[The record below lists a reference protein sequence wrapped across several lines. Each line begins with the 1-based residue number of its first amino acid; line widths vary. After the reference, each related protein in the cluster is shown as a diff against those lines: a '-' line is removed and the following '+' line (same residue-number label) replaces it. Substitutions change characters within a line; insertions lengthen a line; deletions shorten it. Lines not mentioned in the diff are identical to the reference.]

1 MRPWLAVI
9 VAAIIFALIPVV
21 GLPLFFALPLIG
33 LALAAGSPPDY
44 VADAKSVDRRP
55 RNVILGILVVLCL
68 LVTVLQP
75 RLTLLLVLLFGLD
88 AADLVV
94 SLIAVVALALPLA
107 MADSGKLIRDLP
119 HSRPVLTRRNLI
131 LCLTVAVTVATW
143 YAGPG
148 LSYLPIAA
156 LVIGLPIPL
165 VLSRLLAAR
174 HDRLQLGL
182 LRNPL
187 RGHLLPHWLQLV
199 NMLVLCGLLAST
211 LFTRVRRR
219 SLRLRSGHLPGVSD
233 RIARWL
239 GSLAAHRGGATEA
252 CTDGI

>member
-1 MRPWLAVI
+1 MQVTADSEPRTPLFTRMRPWLVVI
-9 VAAIIFALIPVV
+9 VATIIFALIPVV
-21 GLPLFFALPLIG
+21 GFPLFFALPLIG

-44 VADAKSVDRRP
+44 VADAKTVARRP
-55 RNVILGILVVLCL
+55 RNVVLGIVVVLCL
-68 LVTVLQP
+68 VVTVLQP

-94 SLIAVVALALPLA
+94 SLIAVAALALPLG
-107 MADSGKLIRDLP
+107 MADSGKLVRDLP
-119 HSRPVLTRRNLI
+119 PSRPVFTRRNLI

-165 VLSRLLAAR
+165 VLSRLLATR
-174 HDRLQLGL
+174 HDRLQFGL

-187 RGHLLPHWLQLV
+187 RGNLLPHWLQLV
-199 NMLVLCGLLAST
+199 NMLVLCGLLACT
-211 LFTRVRRR
+211 IFT
-219 SLRLRSGHLPGVSD
+219 GAYD
-233 RIARWL
+233 
-239 GSLAAHRGGATEA
+239 AAAFGLSRGAY
-252 CTDGI
+252 

>member
-1 MRPWLAVI
+1 MRV
-9 VAAIIFALIPVV
+9 
-21 GLPLFFALPLIG
+21 
-33 LALAAGSPPDY
+33 
-44 VADAKSVDRRP
+44 
-55 RNVILGILVVLCL
+55 
-68 LVTVLQP
+68 
-75 RLTLLLVLLFGLD
+75 
-88 AADLVV
+88 
-94 SLIAVVALALPLA
+94 
-107 MADSGKLIRDLP
+107 
-119 HSRPVLTRRNLI
+119 
-131 LCLTVAVTVATW
+131 
-143 YAGPG
+143 PG

-182 LRNPL
+182 LRNLL
-187 RGHLLPHWLQLV
+187 RGNLLPHWLQLV

-211 LFTRVRRR
+211 LFTGAYGRR

-239 GSLAAHRGGATEA
+239 GRLAAHRGGATEA